1 MKHSLVVRLDSFG
14 DVLICGPAVRAV
26 AGGSDRL
33 TMLVGPRGAEAAWL
47 LPGVDEVLAWN
58 CPWIASPAPEVT
70 LRDVDDLVQRVR
82 EAAPTHAVILTSF
95 HQSALPTALLL
106 RLAGIG
112 QIAAVSEDYPGT
124 LLDHRI
130 SPPPEAPEPQRMSAI
145 AAAAGFP
152 LPAADDG
159 RLAVR
164 RPLPEVDLGVDRY
177 VVVHPGAAVPSRTYP
192 ASSWAAAVAAL
203 SAAGRSVVVTG
214 GPGESAMT
222 AEIAAAAP
230 DGRALDLGGRL
241 DLAELAG
248 VLARAEVVVVGN
260 TGPAHLAA
268 AVGTPIVSLFAPVVP
283 AARWAPFGV
292 PCVLLGD
299 QDAGC
304 RGTRATVCPL
314 PGHPCLTSVDAAAI
328 VDAVEQLSPAL
339 SMSEGVR

>member
-106 RLAGIG
+106 RLAGVG

-124 LLDHRI
+124 LLDSRI

-164 RPLPEVDLGVDRY
+164 RPLPRGRSRGGPVRRRPPGCGGPVAHLPS
-177 VVVHPGAAVPSRTYP
+177 VVVGGGGR
-192 ASSWAAAVAAL
+192 AL
-203 SAAGRSVVVTG
+203 TAAGRSVVVTG

-222 AEIAAAAP
+222 AAIAAAAP
-230 DGRALDLGGRL
+230 DAPRARLGRPVGPGRTGRGAGACRGRRRWEHRPGASGGSRWHTDRL
-241 DLAELAG
+241 AVCAG
-248 VLARAEVVVVGN
+248 GPGRPMGAVRRAVRAAGRSGCRLSRYPGN
-260 TGPAHLAA
+260 R
-268 AVGTPIVSLFAPVVP
+268 VP
-283 AARWAPFGV
+283 AARASLPH
-292 PCVLLGD
+292 LGRRCGD
-299 QDAGC
+299 RRCG
-304 RGTRATVCPL
+304 GTAL
-314 PGHPCLTSVDAAAI
+314 A
-328 VDAVEQLSPAL
+328 AL